1 MACTRPVFGDLTNT
15 APDGVA
21 FRKKASAK
29 VPSSPAKGDL
39 DTADSVAA
47 CAADLCELWTTSASN
62 GGHRVWC
69 LLQKFGNMGPPRF
82 AAILFSPPL
91 APPPRPSQLNSRLSS
106 TSIPW
111 SLPTLEWVLESWLAS
126 QSDIDSETNAALH
139 DLAPSVLQ
147 SLHAH
152 SERHRPKA
160 SDIMRRL
167 GPEEREQAIMW
178 LFQVCNAVGIQDS
191 VLYLTVLL
199 LDRYCAA
206 AKSSLDLGRLHMLII
221 AMVGISLKMNG
232 AVDEHSKTPK
242 LQDLL
247 EHLGRP
253 CHTLTEIFKAEHEV
267 LKALRFEVSMPTA
280 AEFLD
285 AYALPFT
292 TASEPDGTSPVHCLA
307 RFLLQMSLLDMQMQ
321 YRYPHAVLAAGA
333 MYVALWCTQ
342 VGPEHFLA
350 LLNNVAVCYG
360 AASTS

>member
-1 MACTRPVFGDLTNT
+1 
-15 APDGVA
+15 VA
-21 FRKKASAK
+21 FRQKASTK
-29 VPSSPAKGDL
+29 SPSSPGKGDV
-39 DTADSVAA
+39 DIADSVAA

-69 LLQKFGNMGPPRF
+69 LLQKFGNMGPPRL
-82 AAILFSPPL
+82 AAALFSPPL
-91 APPPRPSQLNSRLSS
+91 APPPRPSQLGFRLSS

-111 SLPTLEWVLESWLAS
+111 SLPTLEWVLENWLS
-126 QSDIDSETNAALH
+126 TQNDLDSETNAALH

-147 SLHAH
+147 SLHTQ
-152 SERHRPKA
+152 SERHLPKS
-160 SDIMRRL
+160 SDIMSCL
-167 GPEEREQAIMW
+167 GPEERERAIMW

-232 AVDEHSKTPK
+232 AVDEHSKMPK

-247 EHLGRP
+247 EHLGEGR
-253 CHTLTEIFKAEHEV
+253 HTLREIFAAEHEV
-267 LKALRFEVSMPTA
+267 LNTLGFEVSMPTTV
-280 AEFLD
+280 EFLD
-285 AYALPFT
+285 AFALPFT

-307 RFLLQMSLLDMQMQ
+307 RFLLQMSLLDMEMQ
-321 YRYPHAVLAAGA
+321 YRYPQSVLAAGA
-333 MYVALWCTQ
+333 VYVALWCTQ
-342 VGPEHFLA
+342 VGPEHVLA
-350 LLNNVAVCYG
+350 LLNNVAVCHG